1 MGYAALIIR
10 NEKFLQF
17 LQFLRDQKKRQN
29 YGKEKEYFAFR

>member
-17 LQFLRDQKKRQN
+17 LQFNFVD
-29 YGKEKEYFAFR
+29 FRHDST

>member
-17 LQFLRDQKKRQN
+17 LQFLRDPQKNKD
-29 YGKEKEYFAFR
+29 E